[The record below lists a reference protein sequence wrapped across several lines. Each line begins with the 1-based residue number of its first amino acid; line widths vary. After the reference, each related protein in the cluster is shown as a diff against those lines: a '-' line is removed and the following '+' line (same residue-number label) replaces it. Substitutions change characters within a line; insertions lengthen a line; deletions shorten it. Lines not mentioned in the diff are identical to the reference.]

1 MTCPGGQSIWRVLRA
16 RATFTFAERL
26 PRRITTP
33 ITDAAASC
41 RADLVIADA
50 EVITDLAITDAAIT
64 DVVVVITDKRKPDLE
79 MQSSWM
85 LSLDVVTAKVISHH
99 KLQIESSVIRS

>member
-1 MTCPGGQSIWRVLRA
+1 L
-16 RATFTFAERL
+16 ATFTFDERL

-33 ITDAAASC
+33 ITDAAAS
-41 RADLVIADA
+41 ADLVRVIADA

-64 DVVVVITDKRKPDLE
+64 DVMVVITDKAITDAGPGITDKRIPDLE

-99 KLQIESSVIRS
+99 KLQIESSVLRS